1 MRYELI
7 LRAVSESSGNRDGL
21 GASLLRR
28 GFLETTADH
37 FELALPGGVVRL
49 APSAAGGWDAQ
60 ADAQRTSQSL
70 TLDFPLGLSDADGR
84 RAIDAAFDL
93 AQENGL
99 ELFDPQMGECLHEK
113 DRERVFENWR
123 RSHAFQF
130 EVAGRTDLGV
140 DLPSAPAPKTSSNT
154 RIKILLLLVGL
165 CVLAVLVLRSCLSQL
180 LDRAMNPPAAGA
192 KP

>member
-7 LRAVSESSGNRDGL
+7 MRAASGWSGDHDGWR
-21 GASLLRR
+21 ASLVRR
-28 GFLETTADH
+28 GFSESAPEE
-37 FELALPGGVVRL
+37 FALALPGGVVRIV
-49 APSAAGGWDAQ
+49 PSAASGWDAQ
-60 ADAQRTSQSL
+60 ADTQRTAGSR

-99 ELFDPQMGECLHEK
+99 ELFDPQMGECLRAN

-140 DLPSAPAPKTSSNT
+140 DLPSAPAPKTQSHT

-165 CVLAVLVLRSCLSQL
+165 CVLAVLALRSCLSQL
-180 LDRAMNPPAAGA
+180 LDQAMNPPAAGA